1 MCCILCYQNTV
12 IGINPRTQARKGLI
26 SYYKTNGITFHKKHV
41 DANHYSILL
50 FLLSSLPLKWDFC
63 SQVCGLLI
71 NMLVVLPHDFKVRGL
86 PRCAIWSQL
95 GGEHTF
101 SC

>member
-12 IGINPRTQARKGLI
+12 IGINTRTRARKGLI

-41 DANHYSILL
+41 DANHYSILF